1 MRKTKEATTQPPL
14 TALVRQEWIKFR
26 SRRRVIAMTAAIL
39 VTVLLG
45 LVTAIGLVSRSY
57 CTQGPV
63 EVPCP
68 TDPVGPHGQ
77 PVSDT
82 FYFVHQPL
90 GDTGSITVRMTSMTG
105 IITYPPPNHNEIVP
119 GLVPWAKAGIIIKTG
134 IAQGSSYAALMLT
147 GAHGLRMQYDY
158 THDTAGR
165 PGGVSTQTP
174 RWLRLTRSGDTITGY
189 ESTDG
194 TQWTKVGTAH
204 LAGLPETVQV
214 GLFATSPGDLTLKP
228 VALGGSIPES
238 RFTQATATFDHISL
252 DGAPAGEW
260 SRGSVGEMGHTDW
273 EKYHRAAGLVESDG
287 TFTVTGTGDV
297 GPIGTEGG
305 RAAEST
311 LVGLAISLII
321 VIVVAARFMTTE
333 YWPSAT
339 GVTPLTGRVLAAKAV
354 VIGAVTFL
362 AGLVSAAVVV
372 PLGPKILRADSISV
386 IPVSALTG
394 LRLVV
399 GVAALLA
406 VAAVSALA
414 LGVLLRRTW
423 VAILVAISTFVLPYL
438 LAALPLLPDDVAKWL
453 LRLTPAAGFAIEQ
466 TIREYP
472 QVVAHY
478 APSAGYFPL
487 AWWAG
492 FAVLCGYAAVV
503 LALALFRLRRR
514 TKAAQPH
521 AQWR

>member
-1 MRKTKEATTQPPL
+1 MRATEEARTEPL
-14 TALVRQEWIKFR
+14 TALVRQEWAKFR
-26 SRRRVIAMTAAIL
+26 TRGRVTAITASIL

-45 LVTAIGLVSRSY
+45 LLLAIGLGSRSS
-57 CTQGPV
+57 CSDGPV

-68 TDPVGPHGQ
+68 TSRVGPQ
-77 PVSDT
+77 DQAVSDT
-82 FYFVHQPL
+82 FYFVHRPM
-90 GDTGSITVRMTSMTG
+90 GYNGSITVRMTSMTG
-105 IITYPPPNHNEIVP
+105 IITHPPPNHDEIVP
-119 GLVPWAKAGIIIKTG
+119 GLVPWAKAGIIVKNG

-147 GAHGLRMQYDY
+147 GAHGVRMQYDY

-165 PGGVSTQTP
+165 PGGVSTKSP
-174 RWLRLTRSGDTITGY
+174 RWLRLTRSGDTITGH

-204 LAGLPETVQV
+204 LAGLPETLQV
-214 GLFATSPGDLTLKP
+214 GLFTTSPGDLTLNP

-252 DGAPAGEW
+252 DGAPASEW
-260 SRGSVGEMGHTDW
+260 SRDSVGEMGHTDW
-273 EKYHRAAGLVESDG
+273 EKSHRAAGLVESNG
-287 TFTVTGTGDV
+287 TFTVTGTGDI
-297 GPIGTEGG
+297 GPLGTEGG
-305 RAAEST
+305 HAVEST

-321 VIVVAARFMTTE
+321 VVVVAVRFMTAE
-333 YWPSAT
+333 YQPGAT

-362 AGLVSAAVVV
+362 AGLVSAAVVIPV
-372 PLGPKILRADSISV
+372 GTKILRAYSLSV

-394 LRLVV
+394 LRVVV

-406 VAAVSALA
+406 VAAVCGLA

-423 VAILVAISTFVLPYL
+423 AAILVAISTLALPYL
-438 LAALPLLPDDVAKWL
+438 LATLPLLPDDVAKWL

-466 TIREYP
+466 TIHEYP

-478 APSAGYFPL
+478 APSEGYFPL

-492 FAVLCGYAAVV
+492 FAVLFGYATVV
-503 LALALFRLRRR
+503 LALAVFRLRRR
-514 TKAAQPH
+514 TTALQIVL
-521 AQWR
+521 